1 MKYACH
7 LPTICSGFLYTTL
20 YTISVYI
27 VLVSYLAVISVRVRR
42 ELKEEAERLNVDL
55 KTVVEKALEEE
66 ILRKKAE
73 LLKSRV
79 DETLNAMR
87 NLTVEDWVKAV
98 RETRQKW

>member
-7 LPTICSGFLYTTL
+7 LSTICSGFLYTTL

-66 ILRKKAE
+66 ILRRKAE

-79 DETLNAMR
+79 DKTLNAMR

>member
-1 MKYACH
+1 
-7 LPTICSGFLYTTL
+7 LYTTL

-66 ILRKKAE
+66 ILRRKAE

>member
-1 MKYACH
+1 
-7 LPTICSGFLYTTL
+7 
-20 YTISVYI
+20 
-27 VLVSYLAVISVRVRR
+27 VSYLAVISVRVRR

-66 ILRKKAE
+66 ILRRKAE

>member
-1 MKYACH
+1 
-7 LPTICSGFLYTTL
+7 
-20 YTISVYI
+20 
-27 VLVSYLAVISVRVRR
+27 VSYLAVISVRVRR

-66 ILRKKAE
+66 ILRRKAE

-98 RETRQKW
+98 RETRQE